1 MDSKFQILTE
11 SRVLKKVST
20 KRPNEIQ
27 HLDYKHKK
35 AKIEY
40 ESSHSVITE
49 RISKSIQWHYLVKKC
64 CLPLFYASTNS
75 ITLLNKKEIT
85 EL

>member
-49 RISKSIQWHYLVKKC
+49 RNSKKYSMALSSKKV
-64 CLPLFYASTNS
+64 LFNNFFFIYQQT
-75 ITLLNKKEIT
+75 
-85 EL
+85 